1 MNYDSINTPT
11 IINACG
17 TVTRLGGAPIRQAAL
32 DAYRSASDYSVS
44 IEQLHAS
51 ASTRLAELSGAQAGL
66 ITSGAAA
73 ALTLGTAAILAGY
86 DAGKMDALPHADGFA
101 NEMIIAREHRSGYD
115 HAIRAAGARLVEVG
129 LNEQISGAGV
139 RRVETWEYE
148 AAINENTA
156 GIVYVIQNSSRP
168 ALAEIITLAKQH
180 DLPII
185 ADAAGELPPHDNF
198 KKLATCGVDLVA
210 FSGGKVIG
218 GPQATGIL
226 LGDKD
231 LIASSA
237 LQMLDMDDHPQLW
250 DPPASLI
257 DKSKLTGMPR
267 HGLGRGMK
275 VAKEEVL
282 AVLAALEEFLN
293 ENPEDLHSNCMDV
306 LRQIESSIS
315 DCGIVLSYQ
324 DNGPA
329 SIPRLLIDVAEAGM
343 DAFDVCRNLRNQST
357 PIYINHGLLDDGL
370 LMIHPVALRQR
381 DIEPLVA
388 GLRSALV
395 S

>member
-17 TVTRLGGAPIRQAAL
+17 TVTRLGGAPIRQSAL

-86 DAGKMDALPHADGFA
+86 DAAKMDALPHADEFA

-168 ALAEIITLAKQH
+168 ALSEIITLAKQH

-237 LQMLDMDDHPQLW
+237 LQMLDMDDHL
-250 DPPASLI
+250 SLI
-257 DKSKLTGMPR
+257 
-267 HGLGRGMK
+267 H
-275 VAKEEVL
+275 
-282 AVLAALEEFLN
+282 
-293 ENPEDLHSNCMDV
+293 
-306 LRQIESSIS
+306 I
-315 DCGIVLSYQ
+315 
-324 DNGPA
+324 
-329 SIPRLLIDVAEAGM
+329 
-343 DAFDVCRNLRNQST
+343 
-357 PIYINHGLLDDGL
+357 
-370 LMIHPVALRQR
+370 
-381 DIEPLVA
+381 
-388 GLRSALV
+388 
-395 S
+395 

>member
-17 TVTRLGGAPIRQAAL
+17 TVTRLGGAPIRQSAL
-32 DAYRSASDYSVS
+32 DAYRHASEYSVS
-44 IEQLHAS
+44 IEHLHAGAS
-51 ASTRLAELSGAQAGL
+51 AKLAALSGAPAGL

-73 ALTLGTAAILAGY
+73 ALTLGTAAILAKY
-86 DAGKMDALPHADGFA
+86 DAAKMEALPHADDIP

-115 HAIRAAGARLVEVG
+115 PAIRAAGARLVEVG

-139 RRVETWEYE
+139 RRVEAWEYE

-156 GIVYVIQNSSRP
+156 GIVYVIQSSARP
-168 ALAEIITLAKQH
+168 PISEIIDLAAKH
-180 DLPII
+180 ELPII

-198 KKLATCGVDLVA
+198 SKLATCGVDLVA

-226 LGDKD
+226 LGNKD
-231 LIASSA
+231 LIASAA
-237 LQMLDMDDHPQLW
+237 LQMLDMDDHPQIW
-250 DPPASLI
+250 DPPVDFI
-257 DKSKLTGMPR
+257 DKSKLSGMPR

-282 AVLAALEEFLN
+282 AVLAALEEFLT
-293 ENPEDLHSNCMDV
+293 EDPQETYEKCMST
-306 LRQIESSIS
+306 LRTIEAGLT
-315 DCGIVLSYQ
+315 DCGTDISYQ
-324 DNGPA
+324 DNGA
-329 SIPRLLIDVAEAGM
+329 GAIPRLLIDVGGAGL
-343 DAFDVCRNLRNQST
+343 DAFDVCKNLRNQPL

-370 LMIHPVALRQR
+370 LMIHPVAIRER
-381 DIEPLVA
+381 DIEPLIS
-388 GLRSALV
+388 GIRSELI

>member
-17 TVTRLGGAPIRQAAL
+17 TVTRLGGAPIRQAAIN
-32 DAYRSASDYSVS
+32 AYQSASEYSVS

-51 ASTRLAELSGAQAGL
+51 ASKRLAELSGAQAGL

-86 DAGKMDALPHADGFA
+86 DAAKMESLPHADGFA

-115 HAIRAAGARLVEVG
+115 HAVRAAGARLIEVG

-156 GIVYVIQNSSRP
+156 GIVYVIQNNSRP
-168 ALAEIITLAKQH
+168 PLAEIVNLAKQH
-180 DLPII
+180 NLPVI
-185 ADAAGELPPHDNF
+185 ADAAGELPPHGNF
-198 KKLATCGVDLVA
+198 KTLATCGVDLVA

-226 LGDKD
+226 LGNKD

-237 LQMLDMDDHPQLW
+237 LQMLDMDDHPRLW

-293 ENPEDLHSNCMDV
+293 ENPEDLHANCMDV
-306 LRQIESSIS
+306 LRKVEAGIA
-315 DCGIVLSYQ
+315 DCGSSVSYL

-329 SIPRLLIDVAEAGM
+329 SIPRLVIEVANAGM
-343 DAFDVCRNLRNQST
+343 DAFDVCLALRNQSP

-381 DIEPLVA
+381 DIEPLIT
-388 GLRSALV
+388 GLRSVLV